1 MRKLVR
7 PVSLLMAGVLM
18 YTSLSMEAK
27 ANTGLNVG
35 MTAVMDQ
42 LQETASAEEAAEVV
56 NQVLNPVTETY
67 GYTNLGVANV

>member
-42 LQETASAEEAAEVV
+42 LQETASAEEAA
-56 NQVLNPVTETY
+56 
-67 GYTNLGVANV
+67 